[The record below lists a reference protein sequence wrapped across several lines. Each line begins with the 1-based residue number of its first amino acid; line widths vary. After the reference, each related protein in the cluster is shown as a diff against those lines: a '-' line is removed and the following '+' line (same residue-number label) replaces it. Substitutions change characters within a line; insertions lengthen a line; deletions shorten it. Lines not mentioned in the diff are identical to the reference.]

1 MPDAQGVPGRPP
13 SASWHLRGVKLGSEA
28 AGCAMRRE
36 RSRSQGGGEEER
48 LQRLVD
54 ERQEAR
60 RARDYDE
67 ADRLRENLRGMGVEV
82 NDSELSWKGPG
93 GLGGLIRNG
102 ATMGTTRREG
112 DWDCPNC
119 GSLNFGYRDL
129 CFKCNTQKTQDRGG
143 GGRGDYMGRDDGR
156 DRVDDRRGRYEEDR
170 RGFRDDRYERG
181 PDRMAE
187 TATIVAAGTAMTL
200 VTTGAWTVAWTVAM
214 TGATIGSLTV
224 AMTASTAAAA
234 TTGTAMSDL
243 TVEATTTA
251 ATMTAG
257 ILHPCPRATAR
268 ATMAVVATRVAAVGA
283 SEASWPQTGL
293 QLRAATGPNRFFPV
307 LRRKLDW
314 QCSQRGGSLL

>member
-181 PDRMAE
+181 PDRY
-187 TATIVAAGTAMTL
+187 G
-200 VTTGAWTVAWTVAM
+200 G
-214 TGATIGSLTV
+214 
-224 AMTASTAAAA
+224 
-234 TTGTAMSDL
+234 D
-243 TVEATTTA
+243 
-251 ATMTAG
+251 
-257 ILHPCPRATAR
+257 RY
-268 ATMAVVATRVAAVGA
+268 
-283 SEASWPQTGL
+283 
-293 QLRAATGPNRFFPV
+293 
-307 LRRKLDW
+307 D
-314 QCSQRGGSLL
+314 RGGGDRYDPRYDRGMDRGMDRGYDRGYDRVPDRGYDRFDRGGGYDRDRYERFDRGGYDDRRYDDRRDPPPMPPGYGPRDYGRRGDSRGRRGRF